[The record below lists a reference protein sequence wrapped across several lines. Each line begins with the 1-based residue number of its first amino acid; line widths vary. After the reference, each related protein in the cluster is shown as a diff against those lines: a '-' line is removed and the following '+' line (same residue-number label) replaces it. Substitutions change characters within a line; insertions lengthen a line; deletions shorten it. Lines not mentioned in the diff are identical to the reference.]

1 MPIQQQHTPPTATAK
16 ATARRQVTWAAILQ
30 LIQGLLMEG
39 LPFLALPVLM
49 MLQVDSQLLAR
60 GFSFIVP
67 FFDDNLYL
75 MMAMSGLFAMLRIIG
90 AVGLL
95 KNRMW
100 GYALSFINCVVTLVL
115 MLFML
120 PAGIADGLLSGTA
133 LILLLLAR
141 YGKEPLLH

>member
-1 MPIQQQHTPPTATAK
+1 
-16 ATARRQVTWAAILQ
+16 
-30 LIQGLLMEG
+30 MEG